1 MSVPFWRMSSAV
13 PVGVP
18 GSSSD
23 SADSATNSALSSFTS
38 VLPMRRRAFSALSS
52 MTLRTSAVSTNSGHT
67 QCSATLYG
75 GRASTTAWLRT
86 KLSTPA
92 LLAAYA
98 GAAGI
103 GKKAPAEATARMVPP
118 RPFIAAAAACVPVIT
133 AVKLTSTVRCQ
144 TSFLSSST
152 TPCSAMPALRHATSS
167 PPNASTCA
175 ANAAACAVASVTSS
189 RAVRT
194 ATPSPCLR
202 RSSAATSSRPGACR
216 SSSVSA

>member
-1 MSVPFWRMSSAV
+1 MGLKLDGWIAAGPR
-13 PVGVP
+13 
-18 GSSSD
+18 
-23 SADSATNSALSSFTS
+23 T
-38 VLPMRRRAFSALSS
+38 FSALSS

-118 RPFIAAAAACVPVIT
+118 RPC
-133 AVKLTSTVRCQ
+133 
-144 TSFLSSST
+144 
-152 TPCSAMPALRHATSS
+152 AL
-167 PPNASTCA
+167 
-175 ANAAACAVASVTSS
+175 
-189 RAVRT
+189 
-194 ATPSPCLR
+194 ATPRPTWMVFGTGHTEFGRGKHPRTHGLFEPCTLAR
-202 RSSAATSSRPGACR
+202 FSHAGMQTAKKYMYASRYRSAHA
-216 SSSVSA
+216 